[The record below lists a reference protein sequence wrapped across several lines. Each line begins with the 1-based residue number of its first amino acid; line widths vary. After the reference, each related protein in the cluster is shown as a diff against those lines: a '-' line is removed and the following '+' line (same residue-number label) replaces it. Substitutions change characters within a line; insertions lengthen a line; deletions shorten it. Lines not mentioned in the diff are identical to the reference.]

1 MLKILNFFL
10 IIPKRTFL
18 KEFWE
23 QKNSIYIFKKPSE
36 KTPNP
41 KKMNKISNSNN
52 ISGGKNSFY
61 FLNKIMAA
69 QKNEM
74 SDLWS
79 ETNKRNIKLE
89 SPHQISR
96 FKYTVSNKHWKKAIQ
111 SILEKGAEMSD
122 LEKKILSFWLKM
134 TIDPEKYMKD
144 QNDNEII
151 RFRNVESRHSFIL
164 KCKTSIH
171 DWLKKNLLKCETFKE
186 KVSQIEEKF
195 LNDWL
200 DGDNSNVG
208 KDEKNQEIFSINSK
222 EKPLPSEKSP
232 EPLTKNPDLRKPE
245 EKKMPDYGMEIEE
258 LKEKIACIE
267 AFLFGMFCVRPKI
280 EANLN

>member
-1 MLKILNFFL
+1 
-10 IIPKRTFL
+10 
-18 KEFWE
+18 
-23 QKNSIYIFKKPSE
+23 
-36 KTPNP
+36 
-41 KKMNKISNSNN
+41 MNKFSNSNN

-79 ETNKRNIKLE
+79 ETNKRHNKLE
-89 SPHQISR
+89 STQQISR

-134 TIDPEKYMKD
+134 TIEPEKYMRD
-144 QNDNEII
+144 LNDNEII
-151 RFRNVESRHSFIL
+151 RFRNAESRYSFIR

-195 LNDWL
+195 LSDWL
-200 DGDNSNVG
+200 DGENSDSLNVV
-208 KDEKNQEIFSINSK
+208 KDEKNHHDISIKAK
-222 EKPLPSEKSP
+222 EKPLPSNSAG
-232 EPLTKNPDLRKPE
+232 PLTKDPTPEMRPE
-245 EKKMPDYGMEIEE
+245 EKMPDYGMEIEE
-258 LKEKIACIE
+258 LKEKITCIE
-267 AFLFGMFCVRPKI
+267 AFLLGVFCCRPKI

>member
-1 MLKILNFFL
+1 
-10 IIPKRTFL
+10 
-18 KEFWE
+18 
-23 QKNSIYIFKKPSE
+23 
-36 KTPNP
+36 
-41 KKMNKISNSNN
+41 MNKFSNSNN

-74 SDLWS
+74 SDLWG
-79 ETNKRNIKLE
+79 ETNKRHNNLE
-89 SPHQISR
+89 STHQISR

-122 LEKKILSFWLKM
+122 LEKRILSFWLKM
-134 TIDPEKYMKD
+134 TIDPEKYMRD

-151 RFRNVESRHSFIL
+151 RFRNAESRYSFIR

-195 LNDWL
+195 LSDWL
-200 DGDNSNVG
+200 DGENLNSLNVG
-208 KDEKNQEIFSINSK
+208 KDKENHDDISIKAK
-222 EKPLPSEKSP
+222 EKPMASENSTG
-232 EPLTKNPDLRKPE
+232 PLTKDPTPE
-245 EKKMPDYGMEIEE
+245 NRPGKKMLDCTMEIEE

-267 AFLFGMFCVRPKI
+267 AFLLGLFCCRPKM
-280 EANLN
+280 EANSN